1 MMESLKSLLEKLEN
15 QGKLKKQKAGIDYLN
30 DLLHAADR
38 NFRAAA
44 ANVDDFEETAFKAA
58 YDGMLQISKVVLLLN
73 GYKTDDGEQHK
84 TTFEVAGAILGS
96 EFGELINKINVY
108 RKKRNMCVYEAGLVT
123 RKEAENILK
132 TSGEYWRKVKEYLR
146 ENAEQLKLF

>member
-1 MMESLKSLLEKLEN
+1 MENLRSLLEKLEK
-15 QGKLKKQKAGIDYLN
+15 QGKLKKQKAGVDYLN

-38 NFRAAA
+38 NFQAAA
-44 ANVDDFEETAFKAA
+44 ANVDNFEETAFKSA

-96 EFGELINKINVY
+96 GFSELMDRIFIE
-108 RKKRNMCVYEAGLVT
+108 KREICVFTRLV
-123 RKEAENILK
+123 
-132 TSGEYWRKVKEYLR
+132 
-146 ENAEQLKLF
+146 

>member
-1 MMESLKSLLEKLEN
+1 MMESLKSLLEKFEN

-58 YDGMLQISKVVLLLN
+58 YDGILQISKVVLLLN

-96 EFGELINKINVY
+96 EFRELINKINVY
-108 RKKRNMCVYEAGLVT
+108 SSHQPQFTCKFK
-123 RKEAENILK
+123 IFII
-132 TSGEYWRKVKEYLR
+132 VKPKI
-146 ENAEQLKLF
+146 QLLTLEK